1 VVCRCIEYA
10 VQPLESA
17 AISCYHSLRPRL
29 SPTSKPVDVMTE
41 SLKTRLL
48 ILDDEEDML
57 RLLKRSLSS
66 DLACRVDTASDAY
79 QALALLDRDHY
90 DLVLADIR
98 MPAMDGMEFLDRIK
112 QNHNDLTVVMMTA
125 YGTIDLAVQAIKK
138 GAYDFITKP
147 FEHDKL
153 LHLLGKALER
163 SRLVR
168 ENLLLQQ
175 KIKEREG
182 LHELVGSSPKMQKI
196 FDTIRLISKA
206 DVTVLLTGES
216 GTGKDM
222 AARAMH
228 SLSDRSARPF
238 VAVNCP
244 NLPEN
249 ILESELFGYK
259 KGAFTHAV
267 HDKKGLFLEAQGGTI
282 YLDEIGD
289 ISLTLQTKLLRVL
302 QDKEIRPLGET
313 RSFKVDVRIIASTNR
328 DLAQKIKESLFRE
341 DLFYRLNVLSLQMPP
356 LRERPEDVPLLVGHF
371 LKRFCVEF
379 NKEAKTV
386 SPKLMHGLITHPWRG
401 NVRELENVIRR
412 AVLLTTGS
420 EIAPEDIDWK
430 EDPSTQCLITEAV
443 EDLPYKEAKALVLER
458 FNKEYLS
465 ALLVRHNSNVTRAA
479 RECGLERQALQQ
491 VMRRYGIKSR
501 DFAQTEDQDLK
512 DD

>member
-1 VVCRCIEYA
+1 
-10 VQPLESA
+10 
-17 AISCYHSLRPRL
+17 
-29 SPTSKPVDVMTE
+29 MTE
-41 SLKTRLL
+41 FLQARLL

-57 RLLKRSLSS
+57 RLLKRSLSA
-66 DLACRVDTASDAY
+66 DLDCRVDTASDAY
-79 QALALLDRDHY
+79 QALAFLERERF

-98 MPAMDGMEFLDRIK
+98 MPAMDGMEFLERIK
-112 QNHNDLTVVMMTA
+112 RNHADLTVVMMTA

-153 LHLLGKALER
+153 LHLLEKALER

-175 KIKEREG
+175 KIRERESFQ
-182 LHELVGSSPKMQKI
+182 EMVGSSPKMQKI
-196 FDTIRLISKA
+196 FDTIRVISKA
-206 DVTVLLTGES
+206 DVTVLITGES

-222 AARAMH
+222 AARAIH
-228 SLSDRSARPF
+228 SLSDRSSHPF

-289 ISLTLQTKLLRVL
+289 ISPTLQTKLLRVL

-313 RSFKVDVRIIASTNR
+313 RGFKVDVRIIASTNR
-328 DLAQKIKESLFRE
+328 DLAQKIQENLFRE

-356 LRERPEDVPLLVGHF
+356 LRERPEDIPLLVDHF
-371 LKRFCVEF
+371 LKRFCAEF
-379 NKEAKTV
+379 NTVSKTV
-386 SPKLMHGLITHPWRG
+386 SPQLMHALLTHPWRG
-401 NVRELENVIRR
+401 NVRELENVVSR
-412 AVLLTTGS
+412 AVLLAKGP
-420 EIAPEDIDWK
+420 EISPEDIDWK
-430 EDPSTQCLITEAV
+430 EDISTECLVSESV
-443 EDLPYKEAKALVLER
+443 RELPYKEAKARVLER

-479 RECGLERQALQQ
+479 KECGLERQALQQ
-491 VMRRYGIKSR
+491 VMRRYGIKSK
-501 DFAQTEDQDLK
+501 DFAPTEDQDV
-512 DD
+512 

>member
-1 VVCRCIEYA
+1 
-10 VQPLESA
+10 
-17 AISCYHSLRPRL
+17 
-29 SPTSKPVDVMTE
+29 MNE
-41 SLKTRLL
+41 SLKAKLL

-57 RLLKRSLSS
+57 RLLKRSLSA
-66 DLACRVDTASDAY
+66 DLDCSVDTASDAY
-79 QALALLDRDHY
+79 QALAFLERDRF

-98 MPAMDGMEFLDRIK
+98 MPAMDGMEFLERIK
-112 QNHNDLTVVMMTA
+112 QNHSDLTVVMMTA
-125 YGTIDLAVQAIKK
+125 YGTIDLAVEAIRK

-168 ENLLLQQ
+168 ENLFLQR
-175 KIKEREG
+175 KIRERESF
-182 LHELVGSSPKMQKI
+182 HEMVGSSPKMQKI
-196 FDTIRLISKA
+196 FDTIRVISKA

-222 AARAMH
+222 AGRAIH
-228 SLSDRSARPF
+228 SMSDRSDRPF

-289 ISLTLQTKLLRVL
+289 IPLALQTKLLRVL

-328 DLAQKIKESLFRE
+328 DLAQKIQENLFRE
-341 DLFYRLNVLSLQMPP
+341 DLFYRLNVLSLQMPS
-356 LRERPEDVPLLVGHF
+356 LRERPEDIPFLVDHF
-371 LKRFCVEF
+371 LKKFCMEF
-379 NKEAKTV
+379 NKQPKTV
-386 SPKLMHGLITHPWRG
+386 SPKLMHALIAHPWRG
-401 NVRELENVIRR
+401 NVRELENVISR
-412 AVLLTTGS
+412 AVLLAPGL
-420 EIAPEDIDWK
+420 EITPEDIDWQ
-430 EDPSTQCLITEAV
+430 EDPAPECLITKSIR
-443 EDLPYKEAKALVLER
+443 DLPYKEAKARVLER

-465 ALLVRHNSNVTRAA
+465 ALLVRHNSNVTKAA
-479 RECGLERQALQQ
+479 KECGLERQALQQ
-491 VMRRYGIKSR
+491 VMRRYGIKSK
-501 DFAQTEDQDLK
+501 DFAPLEDPDL
-512 DD
+512 